1 MFTAANRFSQT
12 PKKRQYYRPGSL
24 LSILSA
30 EQLLMGKA
38 VRVLIQELKTCS
50 QLPEIYFTTLYQEAI
65 DRFAEMVQL
74 LPFEE
79 EGVLAGILN
88 RGIARG
94 VLGVRL
100 YLSQFLQEQDPLT
113 AYAIFTASLFFDL
126 GKLLTHYTVVLVK
139 KKTDEY
145 ELNEWQ
151 PFSGPMGDQA
161 QYYKLFPKSCNSDLQ
176 HEVTSLFARQ
186 LLPLEG
192 FLWITSDNQILNE
205 WLLILRGGANTGT
218 GRLCHI
224 FSLIKHEDLQELL
237 SALSQPC
244 VEILED
250 PAHAEAEKFYHW
262 LRENNNENVYPG
274 VYFLD
279 GQVYVSGQLLQDY
292 IQIKKLQ
299 MTADQLRQ
307 KVQYLFSFIRNENN
321 KIFRQVNH
329 VEAVKQNHSNQK
341 VNLGFLNHKKLIA
354 NGIALP
360 ANLILRR
367 HVLQTSYQIHHL
379 PLLAEKKERAVL
391 RSKVT

>member
-1 MFTAANRFSQT
+1 MFTAANRYSQT

-24 LSILSA
+24 LSILTA
-30 EQLLMGKA
+30 EQLLMGKE
-38 VRVLIQELKTCS
+38 VRALIQELKTCS

-79 EGVLAGILN
+79 EGLLAGILN

-126 GKLLTHYTVVLVK
+126 GKLLTNYTVVLAK
-139 KKTDEY
+139 KNSDEF

-151 PFSGPMGDQA
+151 PFSGLMRDQA
-161 QYYKLFPKSCNSDLQ
+161 QYYKLFPKTCNSDLH

-192 FLWITSDNQILNE
+192 FLWITSDTQILNE
-205 WLLILRGGANTGT
+205 WLLILRGAANAGT

-237 SALSQPC
+237 ASISQPYA
-244 VEILED
+244 EIIED
-250 PAHAEAEKFYHW
+250 PTHAEAEKFYHW
-262 LRENNNENVYPG
+262 LRENNNENVHPG
-274 VYFLD
+274 VYCLD
-279 GQVYVSGQLLQDY
+279 GQVYIGGQLLQDY
-292 IQIKKLQ
+292 IQIKNLQ
-299 MTADQLRQ
+299 ITAEQLRH
-307 KVQYLFSFIRNENN
+307 KVEYLFSFIRNESG
-321 KIFRQVNH
+321 KVFRQVNH
-329 VEAVKQNHSNQK
+329 VEAVKHNNANKS
-341 VNLGFLNHKKLIA
+341 VTLGFLNQKKTA
-354 NGIALP
+354 NAIALP
-360 ANLILRR
+360 ANLILRK
-367 HVLQTSYQIHHL
+367 HSLQTTYQIHNL
-379 PLLAEKKERAVL
+379 PLLQEKNQRAVV
-391 RSKVT
+391 RSQVK